1 MPALSS
7 VDLSEKEAEDK
18 SLQVKVT
25 TSDMTGWFSSNT
37 YGETVAFAKV
47 LVDEKS
53 DRFVG
58 AHMVG
63 HHGEELIHLFAMAM
77 RHDIAAS
84 SFKDDIFAFPTFAA
98 DMKSL
103 F

>member
-1 MPALSS
+1 
-7 VDLSEKEAEDK
+7 
-18 SLQVKVT
+18 
-25 TSDMTGWFSSNT
+25 
-37 YGETVAFAKV
+37 
-47 LVDEKS
+47 
-53 DRFVG
+53 
-58 AHMVG
+58 
-63 HHGEELIHLFAMAM
+63 MAM